1 MIILR
6 LSQLD
11 HPSTSVWSQPLAPL
25 HSLVWSAL
33 IAVIPLAV
41 VLVLM
46 GVFRKGGLVS
56 AASGLA
62 TAVILAVGVWQMPA
76 SLAGWSLAYGFAF
89 AVWSIL
95 WLVFNALWLYNLSI
109 DTGSF
114 DRLRLWI
121 QHHAS
126 GDPCVQ
132 ATLVAFCFGALLE
145 GSAGFGAPVA
155 ITAFLLVGL
164 GFPARRAVVV
174 SLIAN
179 TAPVA
184 FGGVGLPIVALA
196 GVTGLD
202 VMKLSAAV
210 GRQLPFLS
218 VLLPAYLTLVVGGW
232 EGLKRTWPVA
242 LVAGVSF
249 AVAQFTVSN
258 VWGPYATDVLSALA
272 SIISTVAFL
281 RIWSPSRGIVT
292 ATVFDGE
299 SGALRAHAGSA
310 QPTDS
315 LIGKLSF
322 RDAVDGWVPW
332 ALLSLVMVLWSYFKL
347 IPQGQIVVPVPALH
361 NGVFISLYQK
371 PYSAVFSFQ
380 PLAGGTAVLATTL
393 LTALW
398 FRVRPRA
405 LVKAGTTTLRQLRL
419 PGVAVLFIVGLAY
432 LYNYS
437 GMVYTVGA
445 ALAGVGVMFP
455 LVSSYLG
462 WVACFLTGSDTSS
475 NLLFGNL
482 QVAAAQQ
489 LHLNPVLLAATNSS
503 GAVTGKMISPQNIA
517 VGVTTVGLIGH
528 EGEILRRTFWHSVL
542 LATLIGLLA
551 CAQAYV
557 IPWMIP

>member
-1 MIILR
+1 MIL
-6 LSQLD
+6 LGPPQLD
-11 HPSTSVWSQPLAPL
+11 GSSSSVWVQPLAPL
-25 HSLVWSAL
+25 HSLVSSAL

-46 GVFRKGGLVS
+46 GIFRKGGLLS

-62 TAVILAVGVWQMPA
+62 TALILAVAVWQMPP
-76 SLAGWSLAYGFAF
+76 SLAGWSIAYGFAF
-89 AVWSIL
+89 ALWSIL
-95 WLVFNALWLYNLSI
+95 WLVFNALWLYNLSMG
-109 DTGSF
+109 TGSF

-121 QHHAS
+121 QQHAS
-126 GDPCVQ
+126 GDPCIQ

-164 GFPARRAVVV
+164 GFPARRAVIV

-232 EGLKRTWPVA
+232 DGLRRTWPVA

-272 SIISTVAFL
+272 SILSTVALL
-281 RIWSPSRGIVT
+281 RVWSPSAGIVT
-292 ATVFDGE
+292 APGFDGE
-299 SGALRAHAGSA
+299 SNAPRARTGSL
-310 QPTDS
+310 QPTDPLARLS
-315 LIGKLSF
+315 L
-322 RDAVDGWVPW
+322 RDSVDAWVPW
-332 ALLSLVMVLWSYFKL
+332 ATLSLVMVLWSYFKL
-347 IPQGQIVVPVPALH
+347 IPQGQIVIPVPALH

-371 PYSAVFSFQ
+371 SYAAVFTFQ

-398 FRVRPRA
+398 FGVRPSA
-405 LVKAGTTTLRQLRL
+405 LVKAGRTTLGQLRL
-419 PGVAVLFIVGLAY
+419 PGIAVLFIVALAY

-437 GMVYTVGA
+437 GMVYTLGA
-445 ALAGVGVMFP
+445 GLAGVGVMFP

-462 WVACFLTGSDTSS
+462 WAACFLTGSDASS

-482 QVAAAQQ
+482 QVAAARQ
-489 LHLNPVLLAATNSS
+489 LHLNPILLAATNSS

-517 VGVTTVGLIGH
+517 VGVTTVGLIGE
-528 EGEILRRTFWHSVL
+528 EGEILRSTFWHSVV

-557 IPWMIP
+557 IPWMMP

>member
-1 MIILR
+1 MILLR
-6 LSQLD
+6 VPPLAG
-11 HPSTSVWSQPLAPL
+11 TSIPVWAQPLAPV
-25 HSLVWSAL
+25 HSLLLSAL
-33 IAVIPLAV
+33 VAVIPLAV

-46 GVFRKGGLVS
+46 GVFRKGSLLS
-56 AASGLA
+56 SASGLA
-62 TAVILAVGVWQMPA
+62 TAAILAVGVWQMPA
-76 SLAGWSLAYGFAF
+76 SLAGWSMAYGFAF

-95 WLVFNALWLYNLSI
+95 WLVFNALWLYNLSVG
-109 DTGSF
+109 TGSF

-121 QHHAS
+121 QQHAS
-126 GDPCVQ
+126 GDPCIQ

-210 GRQLPFLS
+210 GRQLPLLS
-218 VLLPAYLTLVVGGW
+218 ALLPAYLTLVVGGW
-232 EGLKRTWPVA
+232 DGFQRTWPVA

-272 SIISTVAFL
+272 SIIATVGFL
-281 RIWSPSRGIVT
+281 RIWSPSHGIVT
-292 ATVFDGE
+292 ATIFDGE
-299 SGALRAHAGSA
+299 ADALRAHPGSA
-310 QPTDS
+310 QPADS

-322 RDAVDGWVPW
+322 RDAVEGWAPW
-332 ALLSLVMVLWSYFKL
+332 ATLSVVMVLWSYLKL
-347 IPQGQIVVPVPALH
+347 IPQWQIVVPVPALH

-371 PYSAVFSFQ
+371 PYAAVFSFQ

-393 LTALW
+393 LIALW
-398 FRVRPRA
+398 FRVSPRA
-405 LVKAGTTTLRQLRL
+405 FAKAGTTTLRQLRL
-419 PGVAVLFIVGLAY
+419 PGIAVLFIVGLAY

-445 ALAGVGVMFP
+445 ALAGVGVSFP

-482 QVAAAQQ
+482 QVAAAHQ

-503 GAVTGKMISPQNIA
+503 GGVTGKMISPQNIA

-528 EGEILRRTFWHSVL
+528 EGEVLRNTFWHSVIF
-542 LATLIGLLA
+542 ATLMGLLA
-551 CAQAYV
+551 CAQAYA